1 MTLKRRPFSVFTL
14 SFLDVMCCGFGAV
27 VLLFMILKH
36 EAIVQEEVAAV
47 DLSVEIDA
55 LQAQIAQARDAA
67 SNARAQALTIDEQ
80 IAQLLAE
87 SASARELLAQAKT
100 ERKPRAAPA
109 ITARDVNAL
118 KAALKKLETDKQQ
131 LMSQLNEQS
140 RQVRQFV
147 GQGNREYL
155 TGIKTGGK
163 HVLILLDNSASMLD
177 ASIVNVLRRRNMDDA
192 AKRRSEKWLQALD
205 TVDWITARLQ
215 PGTSYQIYT
224 FNTEARPAL
233 AGSAGRWLLVD
244 DAKQFNQT
252 VLSLKTTVP
261 GGGSNLSRAV
271 QVVSS
276 LNPRPDNVFLITD
289 GLPTQGLRGP
299 RGRKVSGAERSSYF
313 EEAVEQIGS
322 PLMPFNIILL
332 PMEGDPM
339 AAWAYWSMAMYTH
352 GAFLTPAYDWP

>member
-47 DLSVEIDA
+47 DLSVEVDA

-67 SNARAQALTIDEQ
+67 SDARAQALTIDEQ
-80 IAQLLAE
+80 IEQLLAE

-233 AGSAGRWLLVD
+233 AGSAGRWLPVD

>member
-1 MTLKRRPFSVFTL
+1 MSLKRRPFSVFTL

-36 EAIVQEEVAAV
+36 EAIVQDEVAAV
-47 DLSVEIDA
+47 DLSAEIDA
-55 LQAQIAQARDAA
+55 LQAQIAAARESTA
-67 SNARAQALTIDEQ
+67 SARAQGLSIDEQ
-80 IAQLLAE
+80 IAQLVAE
-87 SASARELLAQAKT
+87 SANARELLAQAKT
-100 ERKPRAAPA
+100 ERKPRDAPA
-109 ITARDVNAL
+109 ITASDV
-118 KAALKKLETDKQQ
+118 AALKTALRKLETEKQQ

-140 RQVRQFV
+140 REVRQFI

-155 TGIKTGGK
+155 TGIKTSGR

-177 ASIVNVLRRRNMDDA
+177 SSIVNVLRRRNMDDA

-215 PGTSYQIYT
+215 PGTQYQIYT

-233 AGSAGRWLLVD
+233 AGSAGRWLDVN
-244 DAKQFNQT
+244 DAKQFNET
-252 VLSLKTTVP
+252 VMKLKTTVP
-261 GGGSNLSRAV
+261 EGGSNLARAM
-271 QVVSS
+271 QVLAQ

-299 RGRKVSGAERSSYF
+299 RGRRVSGAQRSFYF
-313 EEAVEQIGS
+313 EEAVQQIPT
-322 PLMPFNIILL
+322 PLAPFNVILL

-339 AAWAYWSMAMYTH
+339 AAWAYWSMAMYTR

>member
-36 EAIVQEEVAAV
+36 EAIVKDEVAAV
-47 DLSVEIDA
+47 DLSAEVDA
-55 LQAQIAQARDAA
+55 LQAQIAAARESAGTARDE
-67 SNARAQALTIDEQ
+67 ARSIDDQ

-87 SASARELLAQAKT
+87 SESARALLAQTRT
-100 ERKPRAAPA
+100 ERKPREAPA
-109 ITARDVNAL
+109 ITSRDIEAL
-118 KAALKKLETDKQQ
+118 KVALKKLVTEKQQ

-155 TGIKTGGK
+155 TGIKTGGR

-177 ASIVNVLRRRNMDDA
+177 DSIVNVLRRRNMDDA

-215 PGTSYQIYT
+215 PGTQYQIYT
-224 FNTEARPAL
+224 FNSDAKPVVP
-233 AGSAGRWLLVD
+233 GSAGRWLEVD
-244 DAKQFNQT
+244 DAKEFNAA
-252 VLSLKTTVP
+252 VRNLKDTIP
-261 GGGSNLSRAV
+261 EGGSNLTRAI
-271 QVVSS
+271 QVLST

-289 GLPTQGLRGP
+289 GLPTLGQKGP
-299 RGRKVSGAERSSYF
+299 RGRKVSGAQRNAYF
-313 EEAVEQIGS
+313 EEAMRQI
-322 PLMPFNIILL
+322 PQPMPPFNVILL

-339 AAWAYWSMAMYTH
+339 AAWAYWSTAMYTR
-352 GAFLTPAYDWP
+352 GSFLTPAYDWP

>member
-36 EAIVQEEVAAV
+36 EAIVREEVAAV
-47 DLSVEIDA
+47 DLSVEVDA

-80 IAQLLAE
+80 IEQLLAE

-233 AGSAGRWLLVD
+233 AGSAGRWLPVD

>member
-1 MTLKRRPFSVFTL
+1 MPLKRRPFSVFTL

-47 DLSVEIDA
+47 DLSAEVAA
-55 LQAQIAQARDAA
+55 LQAQIADARNAT
-67 SNARAQALTIDEQ
+67 SSARAQALSIDEQ
-80 IAQLLAE
+80 IAQLIAE
-87 SASARELLAQAKT
+87 SASARALLAQAKT
-100 ERKPRAAPA
+100 ERKPRDAPA

-118 KAALKKLETDKQQ
+118 KAALKKLETKKQQ

-155 TGIKTGGK
+155 TGIKTSGK

-192 AKRRSEKWLQALD
+192 AKRRSEKWQQALD

-224 FNTEARPAL
+224 FNTDAKPAL
-233 AGSAGRWLLVD
+233 ADSAGRWLSVN

-252 VLSLKTTVP
+252 VLSLKATVP
-261 GGGSNLSRAV
+261 GGGSNLARAV
-271 QVVSS
+271 KVVSS

-299 RGRKVSGAERSSYF
+299 RGRKVSGAERSRYF
-313 EEAVEQIGS
+313 EEAVAQIGS

-339 AAWAYWSMAMYTH
+339 AAWAYWSMAMYTR

>member
-1 MTLKRRPFSVFTL
+1 
-14 SFLDVMCCGFGAV
+14 
-27 VLLFMILKH
+27 
-36 EAIVQEEVAAV
+36 
-47 DLSVEIDA
+47 
-55 LQAQIAQARDAA
+55 
-67 SNARAQALTIDEQ
+67 
-80 IAQLLAE
+80 
-87 SASARELLAQAKT
+87 
-100 ERKPRAAPA
+100 
-109 ITARDVNAL
+109 
-118 KAALKKLETDKQQ
+118 
-131 LMSQLNEQS
+131 MSQLNEQS
-140 RQVRQFV
+140 RQARQFV

-233 AGSAGRWLLVD
+233 AGSAGRWLPVD